1 MTAESENSA
10 TLQAILAE
18 QKKIVALLES
28 GREVQQESLRFLR
41 ERYEHDARIRDES
54 VALQRSAVERFR
66 KLGYV
71 VLPLVALCVGLIV
84 WLMVRYRMF

>member
-1 MTAESENSA
+1 MTDPQSAE

-18 QKKIVALLES
+18 QKKIVALLEA
-28 GREVQQESLRFLR
+28 GREAQQESLRFLR

-66 KLGYV
+66 KLSFV
-71 VLPLVALCVGLIV
+71 MLPLVALCVALII

>member
-1 MTAESENSA
+1 MTTESTDSA

-18 QKKIVALLES
+18 QKKIVALLEA
-28 GREVQQESLRFLR
+28 GREAQQESLRFLR
-41 ERYEHDARIRDES
+41 ERYEQDARIRDES
-54 VALQRSAVERFR
+54 VSLQRSAVERFR
-66 KLGYV
+66 KLSYV